1 MCCFFAALV
10 FLGPRFGFLV
20 YWLIAPVRVNAAL
33 QAFNFPF
40 LASLL
45 GLVFAPWT
53 MLWYA
58 GLFPLNGYDW
68 VWLGFGIMADVA
80 GWIGS
85 YAHRQRV
92 PGYPVNNDP
101 LAVPPPTP

>member
-10 FLGPRFGFLV
+10 FLGPRFGFLI
-20 YWLIAPVRVNAAL
+20 YWLVAPIRVNTAL
-33 QAFNFPF
+33 AAFNFPF
-40 LASLL
+40 IVTMAGLL
-45 GLVFAPWT
+45 FVPWT

-58 GLFPLNGYDW
+58 ALFPLNGYDW
-68 VWLGFGIMADVA
+68 LWLGFGIMADVA